1 MRTRNRT
8 YPSGWKLAAFV
19 VLSTLT
25 GLVWPS
31 GAEAQLLP
39 TLGGDRAGTSG
50 YQFLKIPVDARAS
63 ALGESVVAT
72 AFDATALYWNP
83 ALAAYLPG
91 THVGVHHTAY
101 FVDIRLE
108 YAAATYNIPGTTIT
122 VGGSLQTLNSGEM
135 DVTTE
140 FQPLGTGETFNLID
154 IAAGLTFAQQMTD
167 LFAYGVTT
175 KYVSERVAGLSA
187 ETVVFDVGF
196 MYFVGNTGAQLA
208 VSVRNFGFDGRPE
221 GELARTVIDE
231 NPVLIEDEFESLTPP
246 TTFHLG
252 FAYEAL
258 RNREHSSV
266 LVSSQLNNPN
276 DNAENWNVGVEYG
289 WSETVFLRAGY
300 RFGIEEVTVPS
311 AGVGIAVPVVGSS
324 FRFDYSFNRLE
335 RLGNV
340 HRVGL
345 NIGFN

>member
-1 MRTRNRT
+1 MIATLLAFMMAVAAP
-8 YPSGWKLAAFV
+8 PS
-19 VLSTLT
+19 
-25 GLVWPS
+25 
-31 GAEAQLLP
+31 AEAQLLP
-39 TLGGDRAGTSG
+39 SLGGDRAGTSG
-50 YQFLKIPVDARAS
+50 YQFLKIPIDARSS

-83 ALAAYLPG
+83 ALAASLPG
-91 THVGVHHTAY
+91 IQLGVHHTAY
-101 FVDIRLE
+101 FVDVTLE

-122 VGGSLQTLNSGEM
+122 VGGSLQTMNSGEM

-140 FQPLGTGETFNLID
+140 FQPLGTGETFRLID
-154 IAAGLTFAQQMTD
+154 IAAGLTFSQQLTD

-175 KYVSERVAGLSA
+175 KYVTERVAGLSA
-187 ETVVFDVGF
+187 ESVVFDVGF
-196 MYFVGNTGAQLA
+196 MYFVGGTGAQLA
-208 VSVRNFGFDGRPE
+208 VSVRNFGIDGRPE
-221 GELARTVIDE
+221 GQLARTVIDE
-231 NPVLIEDEFESLTPP
+231 DPVLIEDEFEALTPP

-258 RNREHSSV
+258 KNRTSSSL

-289 WSETVFLRAGY
+289 WNDTVFLRTGY
-300 RFGIEEVTVPS
+300 RFGIEEMTTPS
-311 AGVGIAVPVVGSS
+311 LGFGLGAPFVGST

-345 NIGFN
+345 NVGL